1 MTRKKNICHA
11 PTCFMTGQ
19 TGFRTGLLKVGL
31 PRGFGF
37 LQRN

>member
-1 MTRKKNICHA
+1 MHRL
-11 PTCFMTGQ
+11 CFITGQ
-19 TGFRTGLLKVGL
+19 TGFRTGMLKVGL